1 MAMVTTGLGAVTIAA
16 EAAAA
21 ATADTD
27 EIEELEVVTVVD
39 NDGLGKS

>member
-16 EAAAA
+16 ETAAA
-21 ATADTD
+21 TD
-27 EIEELEVVTVVD
+27 EIEEVEVVTVVD